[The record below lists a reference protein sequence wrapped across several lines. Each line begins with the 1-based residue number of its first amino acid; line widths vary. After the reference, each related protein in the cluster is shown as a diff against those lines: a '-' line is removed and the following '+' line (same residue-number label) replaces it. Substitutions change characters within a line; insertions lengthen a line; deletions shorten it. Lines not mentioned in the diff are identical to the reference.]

1 VTEPDVHDSSLRA
14 GLVEALRE
22 TRAVEREVFAALGP
36 AERDRPAADGGW
48 SAKDILAHLSAWR
61 QRQADSLA
69 ARREG
74 RPDPNPPGIE
84 LDAINATIHAERAG
98 WRWDQVVA
106 DAELTAE
113 ALIAEASAA
122 GNDALTDPKTVGSI
136 MVDGPEHDLGHLA
149 QVAAGTGLESR
160 VAELAETTRA
170 IIDRGGWPSRAAA
183 IARYNLACFHALN
196 GDLDVARSLLRQALP
211 EEEELRTLAPRDA
224 DLTVLWDEIPTLAAG
239 RP

>member
-1 VTEPDVHDSSLRA
+1 MTEPAGRPSQLRA
-14 GLVEALRE
+14 GLVEALRNA
-22 TRAVEREVFAALGP
+22 RAVEAEVFGAIDP
-36 AERDRPAADGGW
+36 SERDAPGADGGW

-61 QRQADSLA
+61 QRQAERLA
-69 ARREG
+69 GRHEG
-74 RPDPNPPGIE
+74 REDPPAPDIPIDE
-84 LDAINATIHAERAG
+84 LNAQIQAERAG
-98 WRWDQVVA
+98 WTWDQVVA

-149 QVAAGTGLESR
+149 RVAAGTGLESR